1 MLNCYKKNS
10 RIYQKNQQISHAKL
24 LIRRYRTTLLPKL
37 KKYAGKNISQHQE
50 TLSTSLKLKSQVV

>member
-1 MLNCYKKNS
+1 MLKCYKKNS
-10 RIYQKNQQISHAKL
+10 RIYQKIQQISHAK